1 MVIKNRIIMK
11 VFYYIICA
19 ACFVGCVS
27 SSNDKTVKENGRTL
41 HNGIVLPEQWP
52 PSMIDDGVR
61 REMSLPYISNKPT
74 VISVNLGR
82 QLFVD
87 DFLIA
92 ETDMERVSHKAMFY
106 ENNPVLAPDKEWEYT
121 FERAPY
127 AAPFSD
133 GIWYDES
140 EQNLNVVFGW
150 CRIYAQTSSKL
161 LYLLCGVKRWEALG
175 KSEYGYSAGYEYC
188 RYL

>member
-127 AAPFSD
+127 AAPFSN
-133 GIWYDES
+133 GIWNK
-140 EQNLNVVFGW
+140 NLKCGIWLVPD
-150 CRIYAQTSSKL
+150 
-161 LYLLCGVKRWEALG
+161 LCTNIVKAFILVMRSQKMGSIG
-175 KSEYGYSAGYEYC
+175 KK
-188 RYL
+188 

>member
-1 MVIKNRIIMK
+1 MK

-19 ACFVGCVS
+19 ACFAGCVS
-27 SSNDKTVKENGRTL
+27 SSNDKTVKEKGRTL

-61 REMSLPYISNKPT
+61 CEMSLPYISNKPT

-92 ETDMERVSHKAMFY
+92 ETDMERVSHK
-106 ENNPVLAPDKEWEYT
+106 
-121 FERAPY
+121 
-127 AAPFSD
+127 
-133 GIWYDES
+133 
-140 EQNLNVVFGW
+140 
-150 CRIYAQTSSKL
+150 L
-161 LYLLCGVKRWEALG
+161 LIN
-175 KSEYGYSAGYEYC
+175 
-188 RYL
+188 

>member
-1 MVIKNRIIMK
+1 MK

-19 ACFVGCVS
+19 ACFAGCVS

-92 ETDMERVSHKAMFY
+92 ETDIDDSISEEIGKLNKTREKKYSITNRIHKTDDTVIN
-106 ENNPVLAPDKEWEYT
+106 ENNHL
-121 FERAPY
+121 
-127 AAPFSD
+127 
-133 GIWYDES
+133 
-140 EQNLNVVFGW
+140 
-150 CRIYAQTSSKL
+150 
-161 LYLLCGVKRWEALG
+161 
-175 KSEYGYSAGYEYC
+175 
-188 RYL
+188 

>member
-19 ACFVGCVS
+19 ACFAGCVS

-106 ENNPVLAPDKEWEYT
+106 GSVRGESRSNPRQCAL
-121 FERAPY
+121 FIRQRMERNI
-127 AAPFSD
+127 F
-133 GIWYDES
+133 
-140 EQNLNVVFGW
+140 L
-150 CRIYAQTSSKL
+150 T
-161 LYLLCGVKRWEALG
+161 
-175 KSEYGYSAGYEYC
+175 
-188 RYL
+188 

>member
-19 ACFVGCVS
+19 ACFAGCVS

-92 ETDMERVSHKAMFY
+92 ETDIDDTISEEIGKLNKTREKKYSITKLSFY
-106 ENNPVLAPDKEWEYT
+106 ERTEHN
-121 FERAPY
+121 
-127 AAPFSD
+127 
-133 GIWYDES
+133 G
-140 EQNLNVVFGW
+140 
-150 CRIYAQTSSKL
+150 
-161 LYLLCGVKRWEALG
+161 
-175 KSEYGYSAGYEYC
+175 
-188 RYL
+188 

>member
-19 ACFVGCVS
+19 ACFAGCVS

-61 REMSLPYISNKPT
+61 CEMSLPYISNKPT

-92 ETDMERVSHKAMFY
+92 ETDIDDTISEEIGKLNKTREKKYSITKLSFY
-106 ENNPVLAPDKEWEYT
+106 ERTEHN
-121 FERAPY
+121 
-127 AAPFSD
+127 
-133 GIWYDES
+133 G
-140 EQNLNVVFGW
+140 
-150 CRIYAQTSSKL
+150 
-161 LYLLCGVKRWEALG
+161 
-175 KSEYGYSAGYEYC
+175 
-188 RYL
+188 

>member
-1 MVIKNRIIMK
+1 MK

-106 ENNPVLAPDKEWEYT
+106 ENIRYLLRIRSGNTLLNVLLMLLLSVMEYGMMK
-121 FERAPY
+121 ANKNLKC
-127 AAPFSD
+127 
-133 GIWYDES
+133 GIWLVPD
-140 EQNLNVVFGW
+140 
-150 CRIYAQTSSKL
+150 
-161 LYLLCGVKRWEALG
+161 LCTNIVKAFILVMRSQKMGSIG
-175 KSEYGYSAGYEYC
+175 KK
-188 RYL
+188 

>member
-74 VISVNLGR
+74 VISVILE
-82 QLFVD
+82 
-87 DFLIA
+87 DFYNHFI
-92 ETDMERVSHKAMFY
+92 
-106 ENNPVLAPDKEWEYT
+106 
-121 FERAPY
+121 
-127 AAPFSD
+127 
-133 GIWYDES
+133 
-140 EQNLNVVFGW
+140 
-150 CRIYAQTSSKL
+150 SKQF
-161 LYLLCGVKRWEALG
+161 
-175 KSEYGYSAGYEYC
+175 
-188 RYL
+188 

>member
-1 MVIKNRIIMK
+1 MK

-19 ACFVGCVS
+19 ACFAGCVS

-121 FERAPY
+121 FMRVIRCLRPIRNGNWVLPATLMLLLSVMEYGMMKANKNLKC
-127 AAPFSD
+127 
-133 GIWYDES
+133 GIWLVPD
-140 EQNLNVVFGW
+140 
-150 CRIYAQTSSKL
+150 
-161 LYLLCGVKRWEALG
+161 LCTNIVKAFILVMRSQKMGSIG
-175 KSEYGYSAGYEYC
+175 KK
-188 RYL
+188 

>member
-19 ACFVGCVS
+19 ACFAGCVS

-61 REMSLPYISNKPT
+61 CEMSLPYISNKPT

-92 ETDMERVSHKAMFY
+92 ETDMAVSYTH
-106 ENNPVLAPDKEWEYT
+106 LLKE
-121 FERAPY
+121 
-127 AAPFSD
+127 
-133 GIWYDES
+133 
-140 EQNLNVVFGW
+140 
-150 CRIYAQTSSKL
+150 
-161 LYLLCGVKRWEALG
+161 
-175 KSEYGYSAGYEYC
+175 
-188 RYL
+188 

>member
-1 MVIKNRIIMK
+1 MK

-19 ACFVGCVS
+19 ACFAGCVS
-27 SSNDKTVKENGRTL
+27 SSNDKTVKEKGRTL

-61 REMSLPYISNKPT
+61 CEMSLPYISNKPT

-106 ENNPVLAPDKEWEYT
+106 ENNPVLARIRSGNTLLNVLLMLLLSVMEYGMMK
-121 FERAPY
+121 ANKNLKC
-127 AAPFSD
+127 
-133 GIWYDES
+133 GIWLVPD
-140 EQNLNVVFGW
+140 
-150 CRIYAQTSSKL
+150 
-161 LYLLCGVKRWEALG
+161 LCTNIVKAFILVMRSQKMGSIG
-175 KSEYGYSAGYEYC
+175 KK
-188 RYL
+188 